1 LPKIPYNSPV
11 KRTSPIKSGFYGM
24 IRLGNIELDAPFYQS
39 PLSGYSER
47 PMRILARRFGSPLT
61 FTGVLL
67 DKIALHPKAIRK
79 LMFLPGDDEHP
90 VGAQILGNDPA
101 TMAKAAATFEG
112 IGFDMIDLNF
122 ACPAPKVLRRKR
134 GGYHLKQPQVVI
146 DTIQRV
152 RDAVSCPIGMKLRM
166 SFDDD
171 ECSQDNF
178 RHICEHAHRQGVDLL
193 TIHGRTVMKKYRG
206 KADWGVVSEIKR
218 AYPEM
223 TVFGSGDLMDAE
235 TICRRIETSGADGVA
250 IARGAIGNPW
260 IFAEARAMLEG
271 REKPPAP
278 TLQEQGSV
286 MLEHYEMIRGYRP
299 ERKAVAFFR
308 KFVAGYC
315 KRHPERKKAQMEII
329 AARTKNQLVEAVTRW
344 YDLGGY

>member
-1 LPKIPYNSPV
+1 
-11 KRTSPIKSGFYGM
+11 M
-24 IRLGNIELDAPFYQS
+24 IRLGNIKLDVPFYQAA
-39 PLSGYSER
+39 LSGYSER
-47 PMRILARRFGSPLT
+47 PMRILARRYGAPLT

-67 DKIALHPKAIRK
+67 DKITLHPKAIRK
-79 LMFLPGDDEHP
+79 LMLEPGDDEHP
-90 VGAQILGNDPA
+90 VGAQLLGADPA
-101 TMAKAAATFEG
+101 TMAKAAGVFER

-146 DTIQRV
+146 ETLKRV
-152 RDAVSCPIGMKLRM
+152 RDAVSCPIGMKLRIG
-166 SFDDD
+166 FDGG
-171 ECSQDNF
+171 EYSQENF

-193 TIHGRTVMKKYRG
+193 TIHGRTVTEKYRG
-206 KADWGVVSEIKR
+206 KADWGIVSEIKR

-223 TVFGSGDLMDAE
+223 TVFGSGDLMSAE
-235 TICRRIETSGADGVA
+235 TICGRIETARVDGVT

-260 IFAEARAMLEG
+260 IFAEARALLEG

-278 TLQEQGSV
+278 TPQEQGMV
-286 MLEHYEMIRGYRP
+286 MLEHFEMIRRHRS
-299 ERKAVAFFR
+299 EKRAVAFFR

-329 AARTKNQLVEAVTRW
+329 AAKTHNQLIEAIIRW
-344 YDLGGY
+344 YDLNGSI

>member
-1 LPKIPYNSPV
+1 
-11 KRTSPIKSGFYGM
+11 M
-24 IRLGNIELDAPFYQS
+24 IRLGNIELDAPFYQA
-39 PLSGYSER
+39 PLSGYTER
-47 PMRILARRFGSPLT
+47 PMRILARRFGAPLT

-67 DKIALHPKAIRK
+67 DKIALHQKAIRK
-79 LMFLPGDDEHP
+79 LMFLPGEDEHP
-90 VGAQILGNDPA
+90 VGAQILGADPA
-101 TMAKAAATFEG
+101 TMAKAAAVFER

-134 GGYHLKQPQVVI
+134 GGYHLKQPHVVI
-146 DTIQRV
+146 EIIDRV

-166 SFDDD
+166 SFDGD
-171 ECSQDNF
+171 EYSQEDF
-178 RHICEHAHRQGVDLL
+178 RHICEHAHRRGVDML
-193 TIHGRTVMKKYRG
+193 TIHGRMVTAKYRG
-206 KADWGVVSEIKR
+206 RADWGIVAEIKH

-260 IFAEARAMLEG
+260 IFAEARALLEG
-271 REKPPAP
+271 GEKPPAP

-286 MLEHYEMIRGYRP
+286 MLEHFEMIRLHRP

-315 KRHPERKKAQMEII
+315 KRHPKRKKAQMEII
-329 AARTKNQLVEAVTRW
+329 AAKTQDRLIEAVRRW
-344 YDLGGY
+344 YDLGGS

>member
-1 LPKIPYNSPV
+1 
-11 KRTSPIKSGFYGM
+11 M
-24 IRLGNIELDAPFYQS
+24 IRLGNIQLDVPFYQS

-47 PMRILARRFGSPLT
+47 PMRILARRYGAPLT

-146 DTIQRV
+146 ETIQRV

-166 SFDDD
+166 SFDGD
-171 ECSQDNF
+171 EYSQDNF
-178 RHICEHAHRQGVDLL
+178 RHICEHAHRQGADLL
-193 TIHGRTVMKKYRG
+193 TIHGRTVTAKYRG
-206 KADWGVVSEIKR
+206 KANWEIIAEIKR

-235 TICRRIETSGADGVA
+235 TICRRIETSGVDGVA

-260 IFAEARAMLEG
+260 IFAETRALLEG
-271 REKPPAP
+271 RDKPPAP
-278 TLQEQGSV
+278 TLEEQGSV
-286 MLEHYEMIRGYRP
+286 MLEHYEMIRSYRD
-299 ERKAVAFFR
+299 ERRAVAFFR
-308 KFVAGYC
+308 KFAAGYC
-315 KRHPERKKAQMEII
+315 KRHPERKKAQIEII
-329 AARTKNQLVEAVTRW
+329 AAKTKDQLIEAITRW
-344 YDLGGY
+344 YDLGGS